1 MEETTPYKVQW
12 RGDFS
17 SSEANSLHAEAFG
30 TRVFSDEEWDWRSLV
45 ERHSLGWVVARGE
58 GSLIGFV
65 NVISDGLV
73 HAWLQDTMVAT
84 TARRRL
90 RSVKVRRMRN
100 CDLPEQMS
108 SPGC

>member
-1 MEETTPYKVQW
+1 MSARHAYLKPNQDAKVADVEVAVEETTPYKVQW

-65 NVISDGLV
+65 NVISDGLA
-73 HAWLQDTMVAT
+73 HAALFD
-84 TARRRL
+84 R
-90 RSVKVRRMRN
+90 
-100 CDLPEQMS
+100 
-108 SPGC
+108 